1 MKLSIKNRIAL
12 YSVIGIASIS
22 LLVFIGIYF
31 TVKKTVYNEID
42 NNLRFEA
49 KKHVFEVVQ
58 EKDTLYFAYKDEWL
72 EREHVEIEVY
82 PLYVELFDKNGLSL
96 DKSPNLKSRSLHVNP
111 EITNSFISNKK
122 LDNQALRQIQI
133 PLRQDAAINGFISI
147 AVPLGDAKL
156 LIETLQ
162 QTLLIIYP
170 ILLIIT
176 FFTSRLISRI
186 TIKPVT
192 RIAKTVEDI
201 NTNDLTKRVTKMSNG
216 DELETLSNAINDF
229 LDRIDAAI
237 KREKQFTAD
246 ASHQLRTPLAVI
258 KGNLE
263 VLIRKNRQ
271 PEEYIEVIKANIT
284 KIDEMS
290 SAVEKLL
297 ILARLN
303 SNSNQNIEFKSLNV
317 YQLIESILTNYKLH
331 ILEKQLA
338 ISISNSKHIIL
349 NSNKIYLG
357 FILDNLI
364 SNAIKYADTNSEIE
378 VKIKELSSKFQI
390 KVCNTG
396 PEISP
401 NEINEIFNPFFRN
414 KNHETKQ
421 EGYGLGLAI
430 VAKAAELLNIK
441 IEVTSHKLTCFT
453 LTIPQ
458 KSQT

>member
-22 LLVFIGIYF
+22 LLVFLSIYF

-42 NNLRFEA
+42 DDLNFEA

-58 EKDTLYFAYKDEWL
+58 KKDTLYFAYKDEWL

-111 EITNSFISNKK
+111 EITNSFISNTN

-133 PLRQDAAINGFISI
+133 PLRQDAEINGFISI

-186 TIKPVT
+186 TIKPIT
-192 RIAKTVEDI
+192 RIAKKVEDI
-201 NTNDLTKRVTKMSNG
+201 NTNDLTKRVPKMSNG
-216 DELETLSNAINDF
+216 DELETLSNAINEF

-271 PEEYIEVIKANIT
+271 PEEYVEVIKANII

-303 SNSNQNIEFKSLNV
+303 SNSNQNIELKSLNV

-349 NSNKIYLG
+349 NSNKIYLS

-364 SNAIKYADTNSEIE
+364 SNAIKYADTNSEIK
-378 VKIKELSSKFQI
+378 VTIKELSSKFQI

-396 PEISP
+396 PKIP
-401 NEINEIFNPFFRN
+401 PTEINEIFNPFFRN

-441 IEVTSHKLTCFT
+441 VEVSSNKLTCFT
-453 LTIPQ
+453 LTIPK